1 MHYLF
6 ATLPCINNESS
17 KRNDNFDLFFPL
29 NFSLKI
35 RFPFIRN
42 VPEINWIFI
51 HHFSDFTSL
60 WKKEIF
66 LIRNHSVINCITV
79 YEAMYAFVCIAREKR
94 IERMYVVVVA
104 TTRTL
109 CFKYSLLLLC
119 FCVTQ
124 CA

>member
-1 MHYLF
+1 MV
-6 ATLPCINNESS
+6 E
-17 KRNDNFDLFFPL
+17 
-29 NFSLKI
+29 
-35 RFPFIRN
+35 
-42 VPEINWIFI
+42 
-51 HHFSDFTSL
+51 
-60 WKKEIF
+60 KEIF

-94 IERMYVVVVA
+94 IERIIYVVVA
-104 TTRTL
+104 TTHTL